1 MSVNPNPDPA
11 GSSQPPTGPPQQPYY
26 GQNPPQGPPPYYQG
40 QPPPQWQAPPPRH
53 SHRPDFVLPLLLIAV
68 GVLFLLNQFGYNIN
82 WAIVWPILLIV
93 LGVGIIFSRG
103 RTPGWVIVILVIVIV
118 VAVVF
123 TVLPNVIPGFPNIFG
138 GSSIQLGEL
147 TTNTVRAS
155 QTDLASAKT
164 LRVQMD
170 GSVGSF
176 TLRPDSA
183 LGSTA
188 VQLVTTSNIKDLA
201 APIFGV
207 SGSAYQVSL
216 PAQPWNWFGGWII
229 NWNTVRLER
238 DLAINSTLPLDL
250 QLGVTSGKAVLD
262 TSANQIDRLQLKM
275 ISGEVNLNAGTNTSS
290 LSPDLVFDFTSGVAN
305 ASNLGFTNFASLDIG
320 FTSGSGRFALQGLT
334 AGLHRAAVH
343 ITSGDIRLLVPQGI
357 GYRLTT
363 HRTSGSIQV
372 DGRSYSDEN
381 YESPNYASAV
391 IKLDLDLRVTSGSV
405 SVDLT
410 NAF

>member
-1 MSVNPNPDPA
+1 MSVNPNPDPT
-11 GSSQPPTGPPQQPYY
+11 GSPQPPAGPPQQPYY
-26 GQNPPQGPPPYYQG
+26 SQTPPQGQPPYYQG
-40 QPPPQWQAPPPRH
+40 QTPPQRQAPPPRH

-103 RTPGWVIVILVIVIV
+103 RTPGWVIAILVIVIV

-164 LRVQMD
+164 LRVQTD
-170 GSVGSF
+170 GSIGSF
-176 TLRPDSA
+176 TLRPDA
-183 LGSTA
+183 TLGSTA

-201 APIFGV
+201 APTLV
-207 SGSAYQVSL
+207 LSGSVYQVSL
-216 PAQPWNWFGGWII
+216 PAQPWNWFGGWIMS
-229 NWNTVRLER
+229 WNNVRLER
-238 DLAINSTLPLDL
+238 DLAINSALPLDL
-250 QLGVTSGKAVLD
+250 QLGVTSGKVMLD
-262 TSANQIDRLQLKM
+262 TSANPIDRLQLKM
-275 ISGEVNLNAGTNTSS
+275 TSGEVNLNAGTKASL
-290 LSPDLVFDFTSGVAN
+290 LSPDLAFDLTSGVAN

-357 GYRLTT
+357 GYRVTT

-391 IKLDLDLRVTSGSV
+391 IKLDLDLKVTSGSV

-410 NAF
+410 DAF

>member
-1 MSVNPNPDPA
+1 MSVNPNPDPT
-11 GSSQPPTGPPQQPYY
+11 GSSQPPAGPPQQPYY
-26 GQNPPQGPPPYYQG
+26 SQTPPQGPPPYYQG
-40 QPPPQWQAPPPRH
+40 QPPPQWQARPPRH

-103 RTPGWVIVILVIVIV
+103 RTPGWVIAILVIVIV
-118 VAVVF
+118 AAVVF

-138 GSSIQLGEL
+138 GSSLQLGEV
-147 TTNTVRAS
+147 TTSTVRAS

-164 LRVQMD
+164 LRVLID
-170 GSVGSF
+170 SSFGSF
-176 TLRPDSA
+176 TLHPDST

-201 APIFGV
+201 VPTLAL

-250 QLGVTSGKAVLD
+250 QLGVTSGKVVLD
-262 TSANQIDRLQLKM
+262 TSANPIDRLQLKM

-320 FTSGSGRFALQGLT
+320 FTSGSGHFALQGLT

-381 YESPNYASAV
+381 YESPNYASAA

-410 NAF
+410 NTF

>member
-1 MSVNPNPDPA
+1 MSANPNPDPA
-11 GSSQPPTGPPQQPYY
+11 NSPQPPTGSPQQPTY
-26 GQNPPQGPPPYYQG
+26 GQTPPQGQPPYYQG
-40 QPPPQWQAPPPRH
+40 QPPQRQAPPPRH

-103 RTPGWVIVILVIVIV
+103 RTPGWVVAILVIVIIA
-118 VAVVF
+118 AVVF
-123 TVLPNVIPGFPNIFG
+123 TVLPNVIPGFPNFFG
-138 GSSIQLGEL
+138 GSSMQLGEL

-155 QTDLASAKT
+155 QTDLGSAKT

-170 GSVGSF
+170 GSLGSF
-176 TLRPDSA
+176 TLRPDA
-183 LGSTA
+183 TLGSTA

-201 APIFGV
+201 APTFAS
-207 SGSAYQVSL
+207 SGSAYQVSF
-216 PAQPWNWFGGWII
+216 PAQPWNWLIGWTMT
-229 NWNTVRLER
+229 WNNIRLER

-250 QLGVTSGKAVLD
+250 ELGVTSGKVELN
-262 TSANQIDRLQLKM
+262 TSANPIDRLQLQM
-275 ISGEVNLNAGTNTSS
+275 TSGELNLNAGTKASS

-305 ASNLGFTNFASLDIG
+305 AWNLGFTNFASLDIG

-343 ITSGDIRLLVPQGI
+343 ITSGDIRLLVPQRI
-357 GYRLTT
+357 GYRVTT

-410 NAF
+410 DAF

>member
-1 MSVNPNPDPA
+1 MSANPNPDPT
-11 GSSQPPTGPPQQPYY
+11 GSPQPPTGLPQQPYY
-26 GQNPPQGPPPYYQG
+26 GQNPPQEQPPFYQG
-40 QPPPQWQAPPPRH
+40 QTPPQRQAPPPRH

-103 RTPGWVIVILVIVIV
+103 RTPGWVVAILVIVIV
-118 VAVVF
+118 AAVVF
-123 TVLPNVIPGFPNIFG
+123 TVLPNVIPGFPNFLG
-138 GSSIQLGEL
+138 GSSMQLGEL

-155 QTDLASAKT
+155 QTDLGSAKT

-170 GSVGSF
+170 GSLGSF

-201 APIFGV
+201 APTLV
-207 SGSAYQVSL
+207 SSGSAYQVSI
-216 PAQPWNWFGGWII
+216 PGQPWNWLIGWTM
-229 NWNTVRLER
+229 NWNNVRLDR

-250 QLGVTSGKAVLD
+250 QLGVTSGKVVLD
-262 TSANQIDRLQLKM
+262 TSANPIDRLQLKM
-275 ISGEVNLNAGTNTSS
+275 TSGEVNLNAGTKASL

-357 GYRLTT
+357 GYRVTT

-391 IKLDLDLRVTSGSV
+391 IKLDLDLKVTSGSV

-410 NAF
+410 DAF

>member
-1 MSVNPNPDPA
+1 MSVNPNPDSA
-11 GSSQPPTGPPQQPYY
+11 GPSQPPAGPPQQPYY
-26 GQNPPQGPPPYYQG
+26 SQNPPQGPPPYYQG
-40 QPPPQWQAPPPRH
+40 QPPPQWQAPPPRP

-68 GVLFLLNQFGYNIN
+68 GVLFLLNQLGYNIN

-93 LGVGIIFSRG
+93 LGIGIVFSRG
-103 RTPGWVIVILVIVIV
+103 RTPGWVVVILVIVIV
-118 VAVVF
+118 AAVVF

-164 LRVQMD
+164 LRVQTD
-170 GSVGSF
+170 GSIGSF
-176 TLRPDSA
+176 TLRPDST

-188 VQLVTTSNIKDLA
+188 IQLVTTSNIKDLA
-201 APIFGV
+201 APTLAL

-216 PAQPWNWFGGWII
+216 PAQPWNWLGGWMMS
-229 NWNTVRLER
+229 WNNVRLER
-238 DLAINSTLPLDL
+238 DLVINSTLPLDL
-250 QLGVTSGKAVLD
+250 QLGVTSGKVVLD
-262 TSANQIDRLQLKM
+262 TSANPIDRLQLKM
-275 ISGEVNLNAGTNTSS
+275 TSGEVDFNAGTKASS
-290 LSPDLVFDFTSGVAN
+290 LSPNLVFNLTSGVAN

-334 AGLHRAAVH
+334 SGSHRVAVD
-343 ITSGDIRLLVPQGI
+343 ITSGDIRLFVPLGI
-357 GYRLTT
+357 GYRLAT

-381 YESPNYASAV
+381 YESPNYASAA

-405 SVDLT
+405 SVNLT
-410 NAF
+410 DTF

>member
-1 MSVNPNPDPA
+1 MNANPNPDPT
-11 GSSQPPTGPPQQPYY
+11 GSPQQPTGSPQQPYY
-26 GQNPPQGPPPYYQG
+26 GQTPPQGPPPYYQG
-40 QPPPQWQAPPPRH
+40 PPPQQAPPPRH

-68 GVLFLLNQFGYNIN
+68 GVLFLLSQFGYNFN

-93 LGVGIIFSRG
+93 LGIGIIFSRG
-103 RTPGWVIVILVIVIV
+103 RTPGWVIAILVIVIV

-138 GSSIQLGEL
+138 GPSLQLGEV
-147 TTNTVRAS
+147 TTSTVRAG
-155 QTDLASAKT
+155 QTDLAGAKT
-164 LRVQMD
+164 LRVQTD
-170 GSVGSF
+170 GSIGSF
-176 TLRPDSA
+176 TLRPDTT

-201 APIFGV
+201 APTLAS
-207 SGSAYQVSL
+207 SGSAYQVSI
-216 PAQPWNWFGGWII
+216 PAQSWNWLGGWIMS
-229 NWNTVRLER
+229 WNNVRLER

-250 QLGVTSGKAVLD
+250 ELGVTSGNVVLD
-262 TSANQIDRLQLKM
+262 TSANSIDRLKLRM
-275 ISGEVNLNAGTNTSS
+275 TSGELNLNTGTKASF

-305 ASNLGFTNFASLDIG
+305 ASNLGYTNFASLDIG

-334 AGLHRAAVH
+334 AGLHRVAVD
-343 ITSGDIRLLVPQGI
+343 ITSGDIRVLVPQGV
-357 GYRLTT
+357 GYRATT

-381 YESPNYASAV
+381 YESPNYASAA
-391 IKLDLDLRVTSGSV
+391 IRLDLDLRVTSGSI

-410 NAF
+410 GSF